1 MSINWEHSK
10 EDTEKIFKIVTRSV
24 ELRLSCADDTLELAM
39 SITAAHCNGC
49 RLDLDKLLSADDF
62 NFTHDVCGIYRHV
75 SRETG
80 ELENHFRPR
89 CAAK

>member
-10 EDTEKIFKIVTRSV
+10 EDTDKIFKIVTRAV
-24 ELRLSCADDTLELAM
+24 ELKLGCAEDTLELAM
-39 SITAAHCNGC
+39 SITATHCNGC
-49 RLDLDKLLSADDF
+49 LLDLDKLLSADDF
-62 NFTHDVCGIYRHV
+62 NFTHDVVGMYRHV